1 MSDIFAK
8 FVSGNVVEQLLASG
22 KLNDFERAF
31 VLQGGCPMSK
41 LSSAARLQ
49 VDPVFNLVPQ
59 THCDKIAGTEESSP
73 RGLGSFK
80 LSGHDSFFDDES
92 NREDDVTEQSVD
104 WQREDA
110 SVTFSSFEEMGAFFE
125 AKERSLNLEHMSLY
139 ELKVRTST
147 SIPAD
152 QRIIAPSELILKK
165 LEDAQNNT
173 KESIKFHVCS
183 EYMKRKFPELKDKS
197 ERCHLCKKVAAL
209 GMQMFSA
216 TGSRENK
223 QVLNASIMHVDP
235 DKELAVLGNVVS
247 SCKFIQR
254 SAILEEIATI
264 FEREFKVGRILN
276 EIPFKIEWEM
286 IQKRISS
293 LQEDVNTIGS
303 IDMST
308 NASGQSEFSR
318 FQEHLLHRAMNIP
331 TTKVLVEKCIA
342 SAKRIYAKAG
352 KELSSKQLQYI
363 ERHIQVVAK
372 FYLKRYYLMTNVRWR
387 APAGKNLY
395 GNTHVHET
403 PVVCTKC
410 NHQWQCQGAII
421 SPYVHLDYPL
431 NQRKVK
437 ATA

>member
-41 LSSAARLQ
+41 LSSTDRLQ
-49 VDPVFNLVPQ
+49 ADPMFNLVPQ
-59 THCDKIAGTEESSP
+59 THCDKIAGTEESIP

-80 LSGHDSFFDDES
+80 LSGTDSFFDDES
-92 NREDDVTEQSVD
+92 NREDDTSAISAD
-104 WQREDA
+104 WERENV
-110 SVTFSSFEEMGAFFE
+110 SFSSFEEMGAFFE
-125 AKERSLNLEHMSLY
+125 AQKRSNDLEHMSLY
-139 ELKVRTST
+139 ELKYRTGSSVPT
-147 SIPAD
+147 D

-165 LEDAQNNT
+165 LEQAQSNA
-173 KESIKFHVCS
+173 KESVKFHVCS
-183 EYMKRKFPELKDKS
+183 EYMKRKFPELKDKP
-197 ERCHLCKKVAAL
+197 ERCHLCQKVAAL
-209 GMQMFSA
+209 GMQMFQA

-276 EIPFKIEWEM
+276 EIPFKIEWES

-303 IDMST
+303 IDMSK

-395 GNTHVHET
+395 GNIHVHDT

>member
-1 MSDIFAK
+1 
-8 FVSGNVVEQLLASG
+8 
-22 KLNDFERAF
+22 
-31 VLQGGCPMSK
+31 
-41 LSSAARLQ
+41 
-49 VDPVFNLVPQ
+49 
-59 THCDKIAGTEESSP
+59 
-73 RGLGSFK
+73 
-80 LSGHDSFFDDES
+80 
-92 NREDDVTEQSVD
+92 
-104 WQREDA
+104 
-110 SVTFSSFEEMGAFFE
+110 
-125 AKERSLNLEHMSLY
+125 
-139 ELKVRTST
+139 
-147 SIPAD
+147 
-152 QRIIAPSELILKK
+152 
-165 LEDAQNNT
+165 
-173 KESIKFHVCS
+173 
-183 EYMKRKFPELKDKS
+183 MKRKFPELKDRP
-197 ERCHLCKKVAAL
+197 ERCHLCQKVAAL

-254 SAILEEIATI
+254 AAILEEIATI

-286 IQKRISS
+286 IQERISS
-293 LQEDVNTIGS
+293 LQADVNTIGS
-303 IDMST
+303 IDMSR

-318 FQEHLLHRAMNIP
+318 FQEHLLHRAMTIP

-342 SAKRIYAKAG
+342 SAKRIYAKAD

-395 GNTHVHET
+395 GNPHVHET

-410 NHQWQCQGAII
+410 HHQWECQGAII
-421 SPYVHLDYPL
+421 SPYIHLDYPL